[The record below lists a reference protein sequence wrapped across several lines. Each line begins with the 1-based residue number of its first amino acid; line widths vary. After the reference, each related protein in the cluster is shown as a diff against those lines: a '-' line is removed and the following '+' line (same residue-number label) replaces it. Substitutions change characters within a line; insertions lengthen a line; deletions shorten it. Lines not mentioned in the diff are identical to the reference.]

1 MNPRHSPS
9 EDAAN
14 ARLRAAF
21 QARRSRTTE
30 GGIHPP
36 AEELWAAVRGER
48 SASVRH
54 TLIAHTAACAACAE
68 AWRMAA
74 AVSPGDVA
82 AAAHAARPAWTAFR
96 GYAALAAAAALV
108 VALGAGLWLRGP
120 AERAP
125 EPGFRGAPETAVRS
139 LLAESEALPREDFR
153 LRWSAA
159 PAGSRYDVRVTT
171 ESLEVVA
178 DVQRLSEPYYVIPA
192 AALSSVPAGGR
203 LLWRVEVTLPD
214 GSRAA
219 SQTYVTRLG
228 P

>member
-1 MNPRHSPS
+1 MSPPRSPL

-21 QARRSRTTE
+21 QARESRMGE
-30 GGIHPP
+30 GGSHPP
-36 AEELWAAVRGER
+36 PEELWAAVRGER
-48 SASVRH
+48 PVSVRRA
-54 TLIAHTAACAACAE
+54 LIAHTAACAACAE
-68 AWRMAA
+68 AWRLAA

-82 AAAHAARPAWTAFR
+82 AAAQAARPAWAAFR
-96 GYAALAAAAALV
+96 GYAAVAAAAALV

-125 EPGFRGAPETAVRS
+125 DPGFRGASETAVRS

-178 DVQRLSEPYYVIPA
+178 DVQRLSDPYFVVPA
-192 AALSSVPAGGR
+192 AALSSVPAGGS

-214 GSRAA
+214 GARAA